1 MDQKGVFGLLQ
12 ELGIGKWRRS
22 SSKRS
27 FFESK
32 VIWNHKHVPDEATVL
47 ETHSKYMKTTCIMVY
62 LLLFYLKE
70 TSLKL
75 KKQY

>member
-32 VIWNHKHVPDEATVL
+32 VIWNHKHVPYEATVL
-47 ETHSKYMKTTCIMVY
+47 ETHSKYMKTTVSHASWFIY
-62 LLLFYLKE
+62 YFF
-70 TSLKL
+70 T
-75 KKQY
+75 